1 MSFNNHSVVSKSY
14 ANLVVSITSI
24 LLWRYRVVVSLDNI
38 FITIINS
45 RIGNLLWQLSITM
58 PIAYKSL

>member
-1 MSFNNHSVVSKSY
+1 MSFNNHSVVGKSY